1 MASDFGKTSLP
12 GDVINNVLSFC
23 ARQNVSEETFFI
35 AAWSYTI
42 AVYNASSLATTSVI
56 RGGKKNEVAIEFDSR
71 MTILETCSALHY
83 TKICSGTDSEHSP
96 RSSTPGAELHDD
108 PTTILFAQ
116 NGTFDLGSDIGE
128 QGILPN
134 IVIDGQYRIDLHC
147 IPHSVSA
154 LSAHAFLE
162 TFTTIIGQFATLP
175 HDRLLGEVNVLG
187 PLNRERLQSWSP
199 RYIPAVERCVHDYVD
214 EHASDTPWKEAVV
227 ATEGPNFT
235 YSQLSRLSSR
245 LAKNLINNG
254 ITKGDIV
261 PILFEKSSFA
271 VLAIVAILKAG
282 GAYVGFS
289 AETPINFL
297 RECSSIANAP
307 LIITSNHHEDL
318 VRKVSSRAL
327 VLDQAFV
334 EGLENSADEE
344 GFSSPARPSDLAYLV
359 FTSGSTGTPK
369 AVMTE
374 HRAYVTDAL
383 AQQKAALLTPSS
395 RVLHFASYN
404 FDATNFD
411 VLTTLIA
418 GGTICVPAEFDR
430 INRLAG
436 AINDLGANFLGVTAT
451 LAQILDPEDVPGL
464 KTVILCG
471 EANSPEIVDKW
482 TRSGADVIN
491 GYGPSEASCA
501 FSYNIY
507 TRQSPRA
514 NNIGRALEGACW
526 GWVVNPEN
534 HNQLLPIGAKG
545 ELLIQGPTLSRGY
558 LNEPEKTAKVFIE
571 SPEWLPGKVAIGMQR
586 IYKTGDLV
594 RQLPDQSFEVYG
606 RIDTQV
612 KLNGQRIELGEIE
625 HKVSLLLGGEFTV
638 AVEAVHLTR
647 GEEPASK
654 VLIAFYATNVGG
666 NGKDAAPLDIV
677 NDSKSELIDVQ
688 SIKKKLANGLKAIA
702 IPQAFIPL
710 LRMPVTSQGKLD
722 RQRLQKIGSQL
733 DKLRLAA
740 FSGVTVSVKDEPAM
754 NEFEAIVCELF
765 ARSLNLSKGEIG
777 RQSDFFS
784 MGGDSLKAIK
794 LVSLAR
800 KLGFSLSVPDI
811 LQKSRLF
818 QLAEFLRKS
827 AQTNESRS
835 SYQPFINIANHITL
849 DEIQES
855 ARNASASHEIEDMVQ
870 ATDLQA
876 SCVAFSTFS
885 EERRG
890 INWLI
895 CDFDEPH
902 DETAVHRMCQTLTE
916 RHSTL
921 RTFFVPHK
929 RALYQAVS
937 KCFRPPTRTHL
948 NLDSIEYAT
957 NALIETDFKD
967 RHVDMTCPQTAF
979 ELLSSHDATKIQRLL
994 IRISA
999 AQYDGHSVS
1008 ILSREI
1014 RDLLNGCQLP
1024 ELKGSYQAYLHY
1036 ARTNELDEGIEYWTS
1051 LLHGAKMTQL
1061 VNQKGSTHDVPSGL
1075 NFVDGVLV
1083 SMIDSQLLESC
1094 CTGDRS
1100 SNTFGGNTK
1109 GAIVKTAW
1117 ALTLS
1122 ELTGKDDVVFGST
1135 GWGRNHSVEF
1145 AEDVMGSCTSHIP
1158 TRLRITTSATGNS
1171 PRVTYGDLV
1180 EQLQTQ
1186 HIASMRYEN
1195 IGANTIVEKCT
1206 AWKRWTRFSSLL
1218 VFQGLDIGTPQ
1229 NCSEDGGVAP
1239 TMRFTEIMDPG
1250 DRADV
1255 IVHVEP
1261 FGDQTRVMM
1270 AFAKARL
1277 PEDIAGV
1284 MMPTFKRYL
1293 KLITQFP
1300 DQPVPLGE
1308 GDLFPL
1314 LPVVCESATITRIKD
1329 VLVNSRAENTVKQ
1342 VWMKVLDVNDG
1353 EFGMLR
1359 EGSRS
1364 FLEIWGNSVSAAAL
1378 AYEYRSRG
1386 FTVSTE
1392 DMLRHQMAFEQMQM
1406 ISMMIDGKQQ

>member
-1 MASDFGKTSLP
+1 MCSDT
-12 GDVINNVLSFC
+12 
-23 ARQNVSEETFFI
+23 
-35 AAWSYTI
+35 Y
-42 AVYNASSLATTSVI
+42 
-56 RGGKKNEVAIEFDSR
+56 
-71 MTILETCSALHY
+71 
-83 TKICSGTDSEHSP
+83 SEHSP
-96 RSSTPGAELHDD
+96 HSSTRGGELHDD
-108 PTTILFAQ
+108 PSTILFAQ
-116 NGTFDLGSDIGE
+116 NGTFDLDSDIGE
-128 QGILPN
+128 QAILPN

-147 IPHSVSA
+147 LPHSVSA
-154 LSAHAFLE
+154 LSSQAFLE
-162 TFTTIIGQFATLP
+162 TFTTITGQFATLP
-175 HDRLLGEVNVLG
+175 HDRLLGEVKVLG
-187 PLNRERLQSWSP
+187 PLNRERLESWSP
-199 RYIPAVERCVHDYVD
+199 RDIPAVERCVHDYVD
-214 EHASDTPWKEAVV
+214 EHASNTPWTEAVV

-235 YSQLSRLSSR
+235 YSQLSTLSSR
-245 LAKNLINNG
+245 LAKYLINSG
-254 ITKGDIV
+254 INKGDII

-318 VRKVSSRAL
+318 VRKISSRAL

-334 EGLENSADEE
+334 EGLESSADAK
-344 GFSSPARPSDLAYLV
+344 GFSSPACPSDLAYLV

-383 AQQKAALLTPSS
+383 AQQKAALLTPVS

-411 VLTTLIA
+411 VLSTLIA
-418 GGTICVPAEFDR
+418 GGTICVPTEFDR

-436 AINDLGANFLGVTAT
+436 AISDLGANFLGVTAT
-451 LAQILDPEDVPGL
+451 LAQIVDPEDVPGL

-471 EANSPEIVDKW
+471 EANSPEIVEKW

-491 GYGPSEASCA
+491 GYGPSEASCV

-514 NNIGRALEGACW
+514 NNIGRALDGACW

-571 SPEWLPGKVAIGMQR
+571 SPEWLPGKVAISMQR
-586 IYKTGDLV
+586 LYKTGDLV
-594 RQLPDQSFEVYG
+594 RQLPDQSFEVFG

-612 KLNGQRIELGEIE
+612 KLNGQRIELGDIE
-625 HKVSLLLGGEFTV
+625 HKV
-638 AVEAVHLTR
+638 R
-647 GEEPASK
+647 EEPASK

-666 NGKDAAPLDIV
+666 NGKNATPLDIV
-677 NDSKSELIDVQ
+677 NFNGSELIDVQ
-688 SIKKKLANGLKAIA
+688 SIKKKLANDLKAIA

-710 LRMPVTSQGKLD
+710 LWMPVTSQGKLD
-722 RQRLQKIGSQL
+722 RKRPQKLGSQL
-733 DKLRLAA
+733 NKLRLAA
-740 FSGVTVSVKDEPAM
+740 FSEVTVLVEDEPAM

-765 ARSLNLSKGEIG
+765 ARSLSLSKGEIG
-777 RQSDFFS
+777 RQSDFFFI
-784 MGGDSLKAIK
+784 GGDSLKVIK

-811 LQKSRLF
+811 LQNPRLF
-818 QLAEFLRKS
+818 QLAEFLCKS
-827 AQTNESRS
+827 AETNESMS
-835 SYQPFINIANHITL
+835 SYQPFSNIANQITL
-849 DEIQES
+849 GEFQES
-855 ARNASASHEIEDMVQ
+855 ARKASASHEIEDMVQ

-895 CDFDEPH
+895 CDFDEPR
-902 DETAVHRMCQTLTE
+902 DETAVHRMCETLTE

-929 RALYQAVS
+929 RTLYQAVS

-948 NLDSIEYAT
+948 NLDSIENAT
-957 NALIETDFKD
+957 NTLIEADFRD
-967 RHVDMTCPQTAF
+967 RLVNMTCPQTAF

-1008 ILSREI
+1008 ILSREM
-1014 RDLLNGCQLP
+1014 RSLLNGCQLP
-1024 ELKGSYQAYLHY
+1024 ELKGRYQAYLHY
-1036 ARTNELDEGIEYWTS
+1036 ARTNELDEGIEYWRS
-1051 LLHGAKMTQL
+1051 LLHGAEMTQL
-1061 VNQKGSTHDVPSGL
+1061 VNQKGSSHDVPSGL

-1083 SMIDSQLLESC
+1083 SMIDSHLLESC
-1094 CTGDRS
+1094 CIAERS
-1100 SNTFGGNTK
+1100 SKTLGGSTK

-1117 ALTLS
+1117 ALTLA

-1270 AFAKARL
+1270 AFAKACL
-1277 PEDIAGV
+1277 PEDVAGV
-1284 MMPTFKRYL
+1284 MMSTFKQYL

-1300 DQPVPLGE
+1300 DQPVPLE
-1308 GDLFPL
+1308 KGDLSPL
-1314 LPVVCESATITRIKD
+1314 LPVVCESATIRRTLD
-1329 VLVNSRAENTVKQ
+1329 VVINSRAEDTVKE
-1342 VWMKVLDVNDG
+1342 VWMKVLDVDDG
-1353 EFGMLR
+1353 EFGMMR

-1364 FLEIWGNSVSAAAL
+1364 FLEVWGNSVSAAAL
-1378 AYEYRSRG
+1378 AHDYRSRG
-1386 FTVSTE
+1386 FAVSTE
-1392 DMLRHQMAFEQMQM
+1392 DMLRYQMAFEQMQM

>member
-1 MASDFGKTSLP
+1 MASDFAKTSLP
-12 GDVINNVLSFC
+12 GDVVNDVLGFC
-23 ARQNVSEETFFI
+23 VRQNVSEETFLI

-42 AVYNASSLATTSVI
+42 AIYNAASLVTTNVI
-56 RGGKKNEVAIEFDSR
+56 RDGKKNKIVIEFSSG
-71 MTILETCSALHY
+71 MTILEACSALHY
-83 TKICSGTDSEHSP
+83 TKIWSGTDSEHSP
-96 RSSTPGAELHDD
+96 RSSTPGGELHDD

-116 NGTFDLGSDIGE
+116 NGTFDLDSDTGE
-128 QGILPN
+128 QGTLPN
-134 IVIDGQYRIDLHC
+134 IVIDGQYRIALHY

-162 TFTTIIGQFATLP
+162 TFTTIIKQFATLP
-175 HDRLLGEVNVLG
+175 VDTLLSEVNVLG
-187 PLNRERLQSWSP
+187 PLNRETLESWSP
-199 RYIPAVERCVHDYVD
+199 SCISAVERCVHDYVD
-214 EHASDTPWKEAVV
+214 EHASNTPWKEAVV
-227 ATEGPNFT
+227 ATEGPDFT
-235 YSQLSRLSSR
+235 YFQLSTISGR
-245 LAKNLINNG
+245 LARYLINNG
-254 ITKGDIV
+254 IKKGDIV
-261 PILFEKSSFA
+261 PILFDKSSFA

-297 RECSSIANAP
+297 RECSSIANSP
-307 LIITSNHHEDL
+307 LIITSNHHEEL

-334 EGLENSADEE
+334 EGLENSTDDE

-411 VLTTLIA
+411 VLSTLIA
-418 GGTICVPAEFDR
+418 GGTICVPTEFDR

-436 AINDLGANFLGVTAT
+436 AINVLSANFLGVTAT

-471 EANSPEIVDKW
+471 EANSPEIVEKW

-514 NNIGRALEGACW
+514 NNIGRALDGACW

-534 HNQLLPIGAKG
+534 HSQLLPIGAKG

-571 SPEWLPGKVAIGMQR
+571 SPEWLPGKVVISMQR
-586 IYKTGDLV
+586 LYKTGDLV
-594 RQLPDQSFEVYG
+594 RQLPDQSFEVFG

-625 HKVSLLLGGEFTV
+625 HKVSLLLGGDCTI
-638 AVEAVHLTR
+638 AVEAVHLTS
-647 GEEPASK
+647 GEETASK

-666 NGKDAAPLDIV
+666 NGKDAAPLDII
-677 NDSKSELIDVQ
+677 NDSESELIDVQ
-688 SIKKKLANGLKAIA
+688 SIKKKLANDLKAIA

-710 LRMPVTSQGKLD
+710 LKMPVTSQGKLD
-722 RQRLQKIGSQL
+722 RKRLQKIGSQL

-740 FSGVTVSVKDEPAM
+740 FSGVAVSVEDEPAM
-754 NEFEAIVCELF
+754 NEFEAIVCEL
-765 ARSLNLSKGEIG
+765 
-777 RQSDFFS
+777 
-784 MGGDSLKAIK
+784 
-794 LVSLAR
+794 
-800 KLGFSLSVPDI
+800 
-811 LQKSRLF
+811 
-818 QLAEFLRKS
+818 
-827 AQTNESRS
+827 
-835 SYQPFINIANHITL
+835 
-849 DEIQES
+849 
-855 ARNASASHEIEDMVQ
+855 IE
-870 ATDLQA
+870 
-876 SCVAFSTFS
+876 
-885 EERRG
+885 
-890 INWLI
+890 
-895 CDFDEPH
+895 H
-902 DETAVHRMCQTLTE
+902 
-916 RHSTL
+916 
-921 RTFFVPHK
+921 
-929 RALYQAVS
+929 
-937 KCFRPPTRTHL
+937 
-948 NLDSIEYAT
+948 AT
-957 NALIETDFKD
+957 NTLIEADFRD
-967 RHVDMTCPQTAF
+967 RHVEMTCPQTAF
-979 ELLSSHDATKIQRLL
+979 ELLSSHNATKIQRLL

-1008 ILSREI
+1008 ILSREM
-1014 RDLLNGCQLP
+1014 RSLLNGRQLT

-1036 ARTNELDEGIEYWTS
+1036 ARTNELDEGIAYWRS
-1051 LLHGAKMTQL
+1051 LLNGSEMTQL
-1061 VNQKGSTHDVPSGL
+1061 IYQKGCNHDVPSGL

-1083 SMIDSQLLESC
+1083 SMIDSRLLESC
-1094 CTGDRS
+1094 YIGDS

-1145 AEDVMGSCTSHIP
+1145 TEDVMGSCTSHIP
-1158 TRLRITTSATGNS
+1158 TRLRITTSVTINI
-1171 PRVTYGDLV
+1171 PRITYGDLV

-1239 TMRFTEIMDPG
+1239 TIRFTEIMDPG

-1270 AFAKARL
+1270 AFAKACM
-1277 PEDIAGV
+1277 PEDVAAV
-1284 MMPTFKRYL
+1284 MMSTFKRYL

-1300 DQPVPLGE
+1300 DQPVPLDK
-1308 GDLFPL
+1308 GDLSPL
-1314 LPVVCESATITRIKD
+1314 LPIIRESAAIRRTLD
-1329 VLVNSRAENTVKQ
+1329 VVINSRAEDTVKE
-1342 VWMKVLDVNDG
+1342 VWMKVLDVDDG
-1353 EFGMLR
+1353 EFGMMR

-1378 AYEYRSRG
+1378 AHEYRSRG
-1386 FTVSTE
+1386 FAVSTE

-1406 ISMMIDGKQQ
+1406 ISMMIEGKQ

>member
-1 MASDFGKTSLP
+1 M
-12 GDVINNVLSFC
+12 N
-23 ARQNVSEETFFI
+23 
-35 AAWSYTI
+35 
-42 AVYNASSLATTSVI
+42 
-56 RGGKKNEVAIEFDSR
+56 
-71 MTILETCSALHY
+71 
-83 TKICSGTDSEHSP
+83 SG
-96 RSSTPGAELHDD
+96 
-108 PTTILFAQ
+108 I
-116 NGTFDLGSDIGE
+116 
-128 QGILPN
+128 
-134 IVIDGQYRIDLHC
+134 
-147 IPHSVSA
+147 
-154 LSAHAFLE
+154 
-162 TFTTIIGQFATLP
+162 
-175 HDRLLGEVNVLG
+175 
-187 PLNRERLQSWSP
+187 
-199 RYIPAVERCVHDYVD
+199 
-214 EHASDTPWKEAVV
+214 K
-227 ATEGPNFT
+227 
-235 YSQLSRLSSR
+235 
-245 LAKNLINNG
+245 
-254 ITKGDIV
+254 KGDII

-271 VLAIVAILKAG
+271 VLAIIAILKAG

-297 RECSSIANAP
+297 RECSSIADAQ
-307 LIITSNHHEDL
+307 LIITSNHHENL
-318 VRKVSSRAL
+318 VLEVSSRAL
-327 VLDQAFV
+327 VLDQPFV
-334 EGLENSADEE
+334 EGLVNSTDDE

-383 AQQKAALLTPSS
+383 AQQKAALLTSSS

-411 VLTTLIA
+411 VLSTLIA
-418 GGTICVPAEFDR
+418 GGTICVPTEFDR

-451 LAQILDPEDVPGL
+451 LAQILDPKDVPGL

-471 EANSPEIVDKW
+471 EANSPEIVEKW

-514 NNIGRALEGACW
+514 NNIGRALDGACW

-571 SPEWLPGKVAIGMQR
+571 SPEWLTGKVAISMQR
-586 IYKTGDLV
+586 LYKTGDLV
-594 RQLPDQSFEVYG
+594 RQLPDQSFEVFG

-625 HKVSLLLGGEFTV
+625 HKVSRLLGGEFTV

-654 VLIAFYATNVGG
+654 VLIAFYATNVGD

-677 NDSKSELIDVQ
+677 NDSESELIDVQ
-688 SIKKKLANGLKAIA
+688 SIKKKLANDLKAIA

-710 LRMPVTSQGKLD
+710 LSVPVTSQGKLD
-722 RQRLQKIGSQL
+722 RKRLQKIGTQL

-740 FSGVTVSVKDEPAM
+740 FSGVTVSVKDEAAM

-765 ARSLNLSKGEIG
+765 ARSLSLSKGEIG
-777 RQSDFFS
+777 RQSDFFF

-811 LQKSRLF
+811 LQNPRLF
-818 QLAEFLRKS
+818 QLAEFLCKS
-827 AQTNESRS
+827 AETNESMS
-835 SYQPFINIANHITL
+835 SYQPFSNIANQITL
-849 DEIQES
+849 GEIQES
-855 ARNASASHEIEDMVQ
+855 ARKASASHEIEDMVQ

-895 CDFDEPH
+895 CDFDEPR
-902 DETAVHRMCQTLTE
+902 DETAVH
-916 RHSTL
+916 
-921 RTFFVPHK
+921 P
-929 RALYQAVS
+929 
-937 KCFRPPTRTHL
+937 
-948 NLDSIEYAT
+948 
-957 NALIETDFKD
+957 
-967 RHVDMTCPQTAF
+967 F

-1008 ILSREI
+1008 ILSREM
-1014 RDLLNGCQLP
+1014 RSLFNGCQLP
-1024 ELKGSYQAYLHY
+1024 ELKGSYQSYLHY
-1036 ARTNELDEGIEYWTS
+1036 AQTNELDEGIEYWRS
-1051 LLHGAKMTQL
+1051 LLHGAEMTQL
-1061 VNQKGSTHDVPSGL
+1061 VNQKGSSHGVPSGL

-1094 CTGDRS
+1094 RIGDTS

-1158 TRLRITTSATGNS
+1158 TRLRITTSATGNN

-1180 EQLQTQ
+1180 EQIQTQ

-1229 NCSEDGGVAP
+1229 NCGEDGGVAP
-1239 TMRFTEIMDPG
+1239 TMRFIEIMDPG

-1284 MMPTFKRYL
+1284 MMSTFKGYL

-1300 DQPVPLGE
+1300 DQPVPLDK
-1308 GDLFPL
+1308 GDLSPL
-1314 LPVVCESATITRIKD
+1314 LPTICASAAIRRTLDVVI
-1329 VLVNSRAENTVKQ
+1329 NSRAKDTVKEI
-1342 VWMKVLDVNDG
+1342 WMKVLDVDDG
-1353 EFGMLR
+1353 EFGMMR

-1378 AYEYRSRG
+1378 AHEYRSRG
-1386 FTVSTE
+1386 FAVSTE

-1406 ISMMIDGKQQ
+1406 ISMMIDVKQQ

>member
-1 MASDFGKTSLP
+1 MASDFAKTSLP
-12 GDVINNVLSFC
+12 GGVVNDVLGFC

-42 AVYNASSLATTSVI
+42 AIYNAASLVTTSVI
-56 RGGKKNEVAIEFDSR
+56 RDGKKNKVTIEFDSR
-71 MTILETCSALHY
+71 MTILEACSALHY
-83 TKICSGTDSEHSP
+83 TKICSGTDSEPST
-96 RSSTPGAELHDD
+96 RSSTPGGELHDD

-116 NGTFDLGSDIGE
+116 NGTLDLDSDIGK

-134 IVIDGQYRIDLHC
+134 IVIDVQYRIALHYF
-147 IPHSVSA
+147 PHSVSA

-162 TFTTIIGQFATLP
+162 TFTTIIRQFATLP
-175 HDRLLGEVNVLG
+175 HDTLLSEVNVLG
-187 PLNRERLQSWSP
+187 PLNRETLESWSP
-199 RYIPAVERCVHDYVD
+199 SCVSAVESCVHDYVD
-214 EHASDTPWKEAVV
+214 EHASNTPWKEAVI
-227 ATEGPNFT
+227 ATEGPSFT
-235 YSQLSRLSSR
+235 YSQLSTLSNR
-245 LAKNLINNG
+245 LAKYLINNG
-254 ITKGDIV
+254 INKEDIV

-307 LIITSNHHEDL
+307 LIITSNQHEDL
-318 VRKVSSRAL
+318 ARKVNSRAL

-334 EGLENSADEE
+334 DGLESSTDDE

-418 GGTICVPAEFDR
+418 GGTICVPTEFDR

-451 LAQILDPEDVPGL
+451 LAQVLDPEDVSGL

-471 EANSPEIVDKW
+471 EANSPEIVEKW

-514 NNIGRALEGACW
+514 NNIGRC
-526 GWVVNPEN
+526 
-534 HNQLLPIGAKG
+534 
-545 ELLIQGPTLSRGY
+545 
-558 LNEPEKTAKVFIE
+558 
-571 SPEWLPGKVAIGMQR
+571 
-586 IYKTGDLV
+586 
-594 RQLPDQSFEVYG
+594 
-606 RIDTQV
+606 
-612 KLNGQRIELGEIE
+612 
-625 HKVSLLLGGEFTV
+625 
-638 AVEAVHLTR
+638 
-647 GEEPASK
+647 
-654 VLIAFYATNVGG
+654 

-677 NDSKSELIDVQ
+677 NDIKSELIDVQ
-688 SIKKKLANGLKAIA
+688 SIKKKLANDLKAIA

-722 RQRLQKIGSQL
+722 RKRLKKIGSQL

-784 MGGDSLKAIK
+784 IGGDSLKAIK

-811 LQKSRLF
+811 LQNPRLF
-818 QLAEFLRKS
+818 QLAEFLCKS
-827 AQTNESRS
+827 AETNDSMS
-835 SYQPFINIANHITL
+835 SYQPFSNIANQITL
-849 DEIQES
+849 GEIQES
-855 ARNASASHEIEDMVQ
+855 ARKASASHEIEDMVQ

-895 CDFDEPH
+895 CDFDEPR
-902 DETAVHRMCQTLTE
+902 DETAVH
-916 RHSTL
+916 
-921 RTFFVPHK
+921 P
-929 RALYQAVS
+929 
-937 KCFRPPTRTHL
+937 
-948 NLDSIEYAT
+948 
-957 NALIETDFKD
+957 
-967 RHVDMTCPQTAF
+967 F

-1008 ILSREI
+1008 ILSREM
-1014 RDLLNGCQLP
+1014 RSLLNGCQLP
-1024 ELKGSYQAYLHY
+1024 ELKGSYQSYLHY
-1036 ARTNELDEGIEYWTS
+1036 ARTNELDEGIEYWRS
-1051 LLHGAKMTQL
+1051 LLHGAEMTQL
-1061 VNQKGSTHDVPSGL
+1061 VNQKGSSHGVPSGL

-1094 CTGDRS
+1094 RIGDTS

-1158 TRLRITTSATGNS
+1158 TRLRITTSATGNN
-1171 PRVTYGDLV
+1171 PRAIYGDLV
-1180 EQLQTQ
+1180 EQIQTQ

-1206 AWKRWTRFSSLL
+1206 AWERWTRFSSLL

-1284 MMPTFKRYL
+1284 MMSTFKGYL

-1300 DQPVPLGE
+1300 DQPVPLDKR
-1308 GDLFPL
+1308 DLSPL
-1314 LPVVCESATITRIKD
+1314 LPTICASAAIRRTPDVVI
-1329 VLVNSRAENTVKQ
+1329 NSRAKDTVKEI
-1342 VWMKVLDVNDG
+1342 WMKVLDVDDG
-1353 EFGMLR
+1353 EFGMMR

-1378 AYEYRSRG
+1378 AHEYRSRG
-1386 FTVSTE
+1386 FAVSTE

>member
-1 MASDFGKTSLP
+1 M
-12 GDVINNVLSFC
+12 
-23 ARQNVSEETFFI
+23 
-35 AAWSYTI
+35 
-42 AVYNASSLATTSVI
+42 
-56 RGGKKNEVAIEFDSR
+56 
-71 MTILETCSALHY
+71 
-83 TKICSGTDSEHSP
+83 TDSYS
-96 RSSTPGAELHDD
+96 RS
-108 PTTILFAQ
+108 
-116 NGTFDLGSDIGE
+116 LG
-128 QGILPN
+128 L
-134 IVIDGQYRIDLHC
+134 
-147 IPHSVSA
+147 PHSVSA
-154 LSAHAFLE
+154 LSSQAFLE
-162 TFTTIIGQFATLP
+162 TFTTITGQFATLP
-175 HDRLLGEVNVLG
+175 HDRLLGEVKVLG
-187 PLNRERLQSWSP
+187 PLNRERLESWSP
-199 RYIPAVERCVHDYVD
+199 RDIPAVERCVHDYVD
-214 EHASDTPWKEAVV
+214 EHASNTPWTEAVV

-235 YSQLSRLSSR
+235 YSQLSTLSSG
-245 LAKNLINNG
+245 LAKYLIN
-254 ITKGDIV
+254 
-261 PILFEKSSFA
+261 S
-271 VLAIVAILKAG
+271 G

-318 VRKVSSRAL
+318 VRKISSRAL

-334 EGLENSADEE
+334 EGLGSSADAK
-344 GFSSPARPSDLAYLV
+344 GFSSPACPSDLAYLV

-383 AQQKAALLTPSS
+383 AQQKAALLTPVS

-411 VLTTLIA
+411 VLSTLIA
-418 GGTICVPAEFDR
+418 GGTICVPTEFDR

-436 AINDLGANFLGVTAT
+436 AISDLGANFLGVTAT
-451 LAQILDPEDVPGL
+451 LAQIVDPEDVPGL

-471 EANSPEIVDKW
+471 EANSPEIVEKW

-514 NNIGRALEGACW
+514 NNIGRALDGACW

-571 SPEWLPGKVAIGMQR
+571 RPEWLPGKVAISMQR
-586 IYKTGDLV
+586 LYKTGDLV
-594 RQLPDQSFEVYG
+594 RQLPDQSFEVFG

-612 KLNGQRIELGEIE
+612 KLNGQRIELGDIE
-625 HKVSLLLGGEFTV
+625 HKV
-638 AVEAVHLTR
+638 
-647 GEEPASK
+647 
-654 VLIAFYATNVGG
+654 
-666 NGKDAAPLDIV
+666 
-677 NDSKSELIDVQ
+677 
-688 SIKKKLANGLKAIA
+688 SIKKKLANDLKAIA

-710 LRMPVTSQGKLD
+710 LWMPVTSQGKLD
-722 RQRLQKIGSQL
+722 RKRLQKLGSQL
-733 DKLRLAA
+733 NKLRLAA
-740 FSGVTVSVKDEPAM
+740 FSEVTVLVEDEPAM

-765 ARSLNLSKGEIG
+765 ARSLSLSKGEIG
-777 RQSDFFS
+777 RQSDFFFI
-784 MGGDSLKAIK
+784 GGDSLKAIK

-800 KLGFSLSVPDI
+800 NLGFSLSVPDI
-811 LQKSRLF
+811 LQNPRLF
-818 QLAEFLRKS
+818 QLAEFLCKS
-827 AQTNESRS
+827 AETNESMS
-835 SYQPFINIANHITL
+835 SYQPFSNIANQITL
-849 DEIQES
+849 
-855 ARNASASHEIEDMVQ
+855 DMVQ

-895 CDFDEPH
+895 CDFDEPR
-902 DETAVHRMCQTLTE
+902 DETAVHRMCETLTE

-948 NLDSIEYAT
+948 NLDSIENAT
-957 NALIETDFKD
+957 NTLIEADFRD
-967 RHVDMTCPQTAF
+967 RLVNMTCPQTAF

-1008 ILSREI
+1008 ILSREM
-1014 RDLLNGCQLP
+1014 RSLLNGCQLP
-1024 ELKGSYQAYLHY
+1024 ELKGRYQAYLHY
-1036 ARTNELDEGIEYWTS
+1036 ARTNELDEGIEYWRS
-1051 LLHGAKMTQL
+1051 LLHGAEMTQL
-1061 VNQKGSTHDVPSGL
+1061 VNQKGSSHDVPSGL

-1083 SMIDSQLLESC
+1083 SMIDSHLLKSC
-1094 CTGDRS
+1094 CIAERS
-1100 SNTFGGNTK
+1100 SKTLGGSTK

-1117 ALTLS
+1117 ALTLA

-1270 AFAKARL
+1270 AFAKACL
-1277 PEDIAGV
+1277 PEDVVGV
-1284 MMPTFKRYL
+1284 MMSTFKQYL

-1300 DQPVPLGE
+1300 DQPVPLE
-1308 GDLFPL
+1308 KGDLSPL
-1314 LPVVCESATITRIKD
+1314 LPVVCESATIRG
-1329 VLVNSRAENTVKQ
+1329 
-1342 VWMKVLDVNDG
+1342 LD
-1353 EFGMLR
+1353 
-1359 EGSRS
+1359 EGS
-1364 FLEIWGNSVSAAAL
+1364 
-1378 AYEYRSRG
+1378 
-1386 FTVSTE
+1386 
-1392 DMLRHQMAFEQMQM
+1392 
-1406 ISMMIDGKQQ
+1406 

>member
-1 MASDFGKTSLP
+1 MASDFAKTSLP
-12 GDVINNVLSFC
+12 GDVVNDVLNLC

-35 AAWSYTI
+35 TAWSYTI
-42 AVYNASSLATTSVI
+42 AIYNAASLVTTNVI
-56 RGGKKNEVAIEFDSR
+56 IDGKQNKFVTDFGSG
-71 MTILETCSALHY
+71 MTILEACSALHC
-83 TKICSGTDSEHSP
+83 TKICSDTDSEHSP
-96 RSSTPGAELHDD
+96 HSSTRGGELHDD
-108 PTTILFAQ
+108 PSTILFAQ
-116 NGTFDLGSDIGE
+116 NGTFDLDSEIGK
-128 QGILPN
+128 QGVLPS
-134 IVIDGQYRIDLHC
+134 IVIDVQHRIALHY
-147 IPHSVSA
+147 IPHFVSA
-154 LSAHAFLE
+154 LSADAFLE

-175 HDRLLGEVNVLG
+175 HDKLLGEVNVLG
-187 PLNRERLQSWSP
+187 PLNRERLESWSP
-199 RYIPAVERCVHDYVD
+199 CYIPAVERCVHDYVD
-214 EHASDTPWKEAVV
+214 EHASNTPWKEAVV
-227 ATEGPNFT
+227 ASEGPIFT
-235 YSQLSRLSSR
+235 YSQLSTLSSR
-245 LAKNLINNG
+245 LARYLINNG
-254 ITKGDIV
+254 INKGDII

-327 VLDQAFV
+327 VLGQAFV
-334 EGLENSADEE
+334 EGLENSTDDER
-344 GFSSPARPSDLAYLV
+344 FSSPARPSDLAYLV

-383 AQQKAALLTPSS
+383 AQQKAALLNPSS

-418 GGTICVPAEFDR
+418 GGTICVPTEFDR

-436 AINDLGANFLGVTAT
+436 AINYLGANFLGVTAT
-451 LAQILDPEDVPGL
+451 LAHILDPEDVPGL

-471 EANSPEIVDKW
+471 EANSPETVEKW

-514 NNIGRALEGACW
+514 NNIGRALDGACW

-558 LNEPEKTAKVFIE
+558 LNEPEKTAKKFIE
-571 SPEWLPGKVAIGMQR
+571 SPEWLPGKVTISMQR
-586 IYKTGDLV
+586 LYKTGDLV
-594 RQLPDQSFEVYG
+594 RQLPDQSFEVFG

-625 HKVSLLLGGEFTV
+625 HKVSLLLGGDCTV
-638 AVEAVHLTR
+638 AVEAVHLTG
-647 GEEPASK
+647 GEETASK
-654 VLIAFYATNVGG
+654 VLIAFYAMNVGG
-666 NGKDAAPLDIV
+666 NGKDATPLDIV
-677 NDSKSELIDVQ
+677 NDSESELIDVQ
-688 SIKKKLANGLKAIA
+688 SIKKKLANDLKAIA

-710 LRMPVTSQGKLD
+710 LKMPVTSQGKLD
-722 RQRLQKIGSQL
+722 RKCLQKIGSQL
-733 DKLRLAA
+733 DKPRLAA
-740 FSGVTVSVKDEPAM
+740 FSGVTFRVEDEPPM
-754 NEFEAIVCELF
+754 DDFETILCELF
-765 ARSLNLSKGEIG
+765 AQSLGLSKHEIC
-777 RQSDFFS
+777 RQSDFSS

-811 LQKSRLF
+811 LQTPRLF
-818 QLAEFLRKS
+818 QLADFLRRS
-827 AQTNESRS
+827 TQNHESRC
-835 SYQPFINIANHITL
+835 SYQPFSNIASRTTL
-849 DEIQES
+849 DEIQKI
-855 ARNASASHEIEDMVQ
+855 AMNASVSPEIEDIVQ

-902 DETAVHRMCQTLTE
+902 NEIASD
-916 RHSTL
+916 STL
-921 RTFFVPHK
+921 RTFFVPH
-929 RALYQAVS
+929 RRTLYQAVS
-937 KCFRPPTRTHL
+937 KSFRPPTRAHL
-948 NLDSIEYAT
+948 NLDNIEHAT
-957 NALIETDFKD
+957 NTLIENDFKD
-967 RHVDMTCPQTAF
+967 RQVEMTCPQTAF
-979 ELLSSHDATKIQRLL
+979 ELLSIHDSTKIQRLL

-1008 ILSREI
+1008 ILSREM
-1014 RDLLNGCQLP
+1014 RSLLNGCQLP

-1036 ARTNELDEGIEYWTS
+1036 ARTIELDEGIEYWRS
-1051 LLHGAKMTQL
+1051 LLHGAEMTQL
-1061 VNQKGSTHDVPSGL
+1061 VSHKGSSHDVPSGL
-1075 NFVDGVLV
+1075 NFVDGVLL
-1083 SMIDSQLLESC
+1083 SMIDSRLLESC
-1094 CTGDRS
+1094 CIGARS

-1117 ALTLS
+1117 ALTLA

-1229 NCSEDGGVAP
+1229 TCSEDGEVAS
-1239 TMRFTEIMDPG
+1239 TMRFIEIMDPG

-1270 AFAKARL
+1270 AFAKACL
-1277 PEDIAGV
+1277 PEDVAGV
-1284 MMPTFKRYL
+1284 MMSTFKQYL
-1293 KLITQFP
+1293 KLVTQFP
-1300 DQPVPLGE
+1300 DQPVPLDK
-1308 GDLFPL
+1308 GDLSPL
-1314 LPVVCESATITRIKD
+1314 LPIICESAAIRRTLD
-1329 VLVNSRAENTVKQ
+1329 VVISSWAEDAVKE
-1342 VWMKVLDVNDG
+1342 VWMKVLDVDDG
-1353 EFGMLR
+1353 EFGMMR

-1364 FLEIWGNSVSAAAL
+1364 FLEVWGNSVSAAAL
-1378 AYEYRSRG
+1378 AHEYRSRG
-1386 FTVSTE
+1386 FAVSTE

-1406 ISMMIDGKQQ
+1406 VSMMIDGK

>member
-1 MASDFGKTSLP
+1 MASDFAKTSLP
-12 GDVINNVLSFC
+12 GDVINDVLGFC

-42 AVYNASSLATTSVI
+42 AIYNAASLVTTSVI
-56 RGGKKNEVAIEFDSR
+56 RDGKKNKVVIEFGSG
-71 MTILETCSALHY
+71 MTILEACSALHC
-83 TKICSGTDSEHSP
+83 TKICSDTDSEHSP
-96 RSSTPGAELHDD
+96 HSSTRGGELHDD
-108 PTTILFAQ
+108 PSTILFAQ
-116 NGTFDLGSDIGE
+116 NGTFDLGSDIGG

-134 IVIDGQYRIDLHC
+134 IVIDGQFRIALYC
-147 IPHSVSA
+147 LPHSVIA
-154 LSAHAFLE
+154 LSSHAFLE
-162 TFTTIIGQFATLP
+162 TFTTIIAQFATLP
-175 HDRLLGEVNVLG
+175 HDTLLGEVNVLG
-187 PLNRERLQSWSP
+187 PLNRERLESWSP
-199 RYIPAVERCVHDYVD
+199 RDIPAVERCSHDYVD
-214 EHASDTPWKEAVV
+214 EHANNTPWKEAVV

-235 YSQLSRLSSR
+235 YSQLSTLSSR
-245 LAKNLINNG
+245 LAKHLMNNG
-254 ITKGDIV
+254 IKKGDII

-327 VLDQAFV
+327 VLDQPFV
-334 EGLENSADEE
+334 EGLENSTDDE

-383 AQQKAALLTPSS
+383 AQQKAALLKPSS

-411 VLTTLIA
+411 VLSTLIA
-418 GGTICVPAEFDR
+418 GGTICVPTEFDR

-436 AINDLGANFLGVTAT
+436 AINDLGGNFLGVTAT

-471 EANSPEIVDKW
+471 EANSPEIVEKW

-514 NNIGRALEGACW
+514 NNIGRALDGACW

-571 SPEWLPGKVAIGMQR
+571 SPEWLPGKVVISMQR
-586 IYKTGDLV
+586 LYKTGDLV
-594 RQLPDQSFEVYG
+594 RQLPDQSFEVFG

-625 HKVSLLLGGEFTV
+625 HKVSLLLGGDCTI
-638 AVEAVHLTR
+638 AVEAVHLTS
-647 GEEPASK
+647 GEETASK

-677 NDSKSELIDVQ
+677 NDSESELIDVQ
-688 SIKKKLANGLKAIA
+688 SIKKKLANDLKAIA

-710 LRMPVTSQGKLD
+710 LKMPVTSQGKLD
-722 RQRLQKIGSQL
+722 RKCLRKIGSQL
-733 DKLRLAA
+733 DKRRLAA
-740 FSGVTVSVKDEPAM
+740 FSGVTLRVEDEPLM
-754 NEFEAIVCELF
+754 DNFETILCELF
-765 ARSLNLSKGEIG
+765 AQSLSLSKREIC
-777 RQSDFFS
+777 RHSDFSS

-811 LQKSRLF
+811 LQTPRLF
-818 QLAEFLRKS
+818 QLAEFLRRS
-827 AQTNESRS
+827 TQNHESRC
-835 SYQPFINIANHITL
+835 SYQPFSNIASQTIL
-849 DEIQES
+849 DEIQEI
-855 ARNASASHEIEDMVQ
+855 AMNASIPHEIEDVVQ
-870 ATDLQA
+870 AADLQA
-876 SCVAFSTFS
+876 SCVAFSTYS
-885 EERRG
+885 EERRE

-902 DETAVHRMCQTLTE
+902 DEIAVHRMCETLTE

-921 RTFFVPHK
+921 RTFFVPHS

-948 NLDSIEYAT
+948 NLDNIEYAT
-957 NALIETDFKD
+957 NTLIENNFRD
-967 RHVDMTCPQTAF
+967 RRVQMTCPQTAF
-979 ELLSSHDATKIQRLL
+979 ELLSSHDSTKIQRLL

-1008 ILSREI
+1008 ILSREMRSI
-1014 RDLLNGCQLP
+1014 LNGCQLSEP
-1024 ELKGSYQAYLHY
+1024 KGSYQAYLHY
-1036 ARTNELDEGIEYWTS
+1036 ARTIELDEGIEYWRS
-1051 LLHGAKMTQL
+1051 LLHGAEMTRI
-1061 VNQKGSTHDVPSGL
+1061 VKHKGSSHDVPSGL

-1083 SMIDSQLLESC
+1083 SMIESRLLESC
-1094 CTGDRS
+1094 CVGDRS
-1100 SNTFGGNTK
+1100 SNTFGGSTK

-1117 ALTLS
+1117 ALTLA

-1135 GWGRNHSVEF
+1135 GWGRNHSVGF

-1239 TMRFTEIMDPG
+1239 TMRFTEIE
-1250 DRADV
+1250 R
-1255 IVHVEP
+1255 
-1261 FGDQTRVMM
+1261 T
-1270 AFAKARL
+1270 
-1277 PEDIAGV
+1277 
-1284 MMPTFKRYL
+1284 
-1293 KLITQFP
+1293 
-1300 DQPVPLGE
+1300 
-1308 GDLFPL
+1308 
-1314 LPVVCESATITRIKD
+1314 
-1329 VLVNSRAENTVKQ
+1329 
-1342 VWMKVLDVNDG
+1342 
-1353 EFGMLR
+1353 
-1359 EGSRS
+1359 
-1364 FLEIWGNSVSAAAL
+1364 
-1378 AYEYRSRG
+1378 
-1386 FTVSTE
+1386 
-1392 DMLRHQMAFEQMQM
+1392 
-1406 ISMMIDGKQQ
+1406 

>member
-1 MASDFGKTSLP
+1 MASDFVKTSLP
-12 GDVINNVLSFC
+12 DGVVNDVLSFC
-23 ARQNVSEETFFI
+23 ARHNLSQETFFI
-35 AAWSYTI
+35 TALSYTI
-42 AVYNASSLATTSVI
+42 AIYNAASLVTTSVI
-56 RGGKKNEVAIEFDSR
+56 RDGKKDKIVIEFNSG
-71 MTILETCSALHY
+71 MTILEACTALRY

-96 RSSTPGAELHDD
+96 HSSTPGGELHDD
-108 PTTILFAQ
+108 PTTVLFAQ
-116 NGTFDLGSDIGE
+116 NGTLDLDSDIGE
-128 QGILPN
+128 QGILPD

-147 IPHSVSA
+147 LPRSVSA
-154 LSAHAFLE
+154 LSTHAFLE

-187 PLNRERLQSWSP
+187 PLNHERLESWSP
-199 RYIPAVERCVHDYVD
+199 RYIPAVERCAHDYVD
-214 EHASDTPWKEAVV
+214 EHANNTPWKEAVV
-227 ATEGPNFT
+227 ATEGPTFT
-235 YSQLSRLSSR
+235 YSQLSTLSSR
-245 LAKNLINNG
+245 LAKHLMNSG
-254 ITKGDIV
+254 IKRGDIV

-297 RECSSIANAP
+297 RECSSITNAP
-307 LIITSNHHEDL
+307 LIITSNRHQDL
-318 VRKVSSRAL
+318 VLNVSSRAL

-334 EGLENSADEE
+334 EALENSADDE

-383 AQQKAALLTPSS
+383 AQQRAALLNPSS

-418 GGTICVPAEFDR
+418 GGTICVPTEFDR

-471 EANSPEIVDKW
+471 EANSPEIVEKW

-507 TRQSPRA
+507 TRQSARA
-514 NNIGRALEGACW
+514 NNIGRALDGACW

-571 SPEWLPGKVAIGMQR
+571 SPEWLPGNVAISMQR
-586 IYKTGDLV
+586 FYKTGDLV
-594 RQLPDQSFEVYG
+594 RQLPDQSFEVFG

-625 HKVSLLLGGEFTV
+625 YKVGGEET
-638 AVEAVHLTR
+638 
-647 GEEPASK
+647 ASK
-654 VLIAFYATNVGG
+654 VLIAFYAKDVGG
-666 NGKDAAPLDIV
+666 TQKDAAPLDIV
-677 NDSKSELIDVQ
+677 NDSESELIDVQ
-688 SIKKKLANGLKAIA
+688 SIKKKLANDLKAIA

-722 RQRLQKIGSQL
+722 RKRLQKIGSQL

-740 FSGVTVSVKDEPAM
+740 VSGVTVSVKDEPAM
-754 NEFEAIVCELF
+754 NEFEAIVCQLF

-800 KLGFSLSVPDI
+800 KLGFSVSVPDI
-811 LQKSRLF
+811 LQNPRLF
-818 QLAEFLRKS
+818 QLAEFLCKS
-827 AQTNESRS
+827 AETNESMS
-835 SYQPFINIANHITL
+835 SYQPFSNIANQITL
-849 DEIQES
+849 GEIQES
-855 ARNASASHEIEDMVQ
+855 ARKASASHEMEDMVQ

-895 CDFDEPH
+895 CDFDEPR
-902 DETAVHRMCQTLTE
+902 DETAVHRMCETLTE

-948 NLDSIEYAT
+948 KLDSIENAT
-957 NALIETDFKD
+957 NTLTEADFRD
-967 RHVDMTCPQTAF
+967 RLVNMTCPQTAF

-1008 ILSREI
+1008 ILSREM
-1014 RDLLNGCQLP
+1014 RSLLNGCQLP

-1051 LLHGAKMTQL
+1051 LLHGAEMTQL
-1061 VNQKGSTHDVPSGL
+1061 VTQKGSSHDVPSGL

-1094 CTGDRS
+1094 CIGDRS

-1109 GAIVKTAW
+1109 GAVVKTAW

-1122 ELTGKDDVVFGST
+1122 ELTGRDDVVFGST

-1171 PRVTYGDLV
+1171 PKITYGDLV

-1186 HIASMRYEN
+1186 HVASMRYEN

-1229 NCSEDGGVAP
+1229 NCNEDGGVAP

-1270 AFAKARL
+1270 AVAKACL
-1277 PEDIAGV
+1277 PEDVAGV
-1284 MMPTFKRYL
+1284 MMSTFKQYL

-1300 DQPVPLGE
+1300 DQPVPLDK
-1308 GDLFPL
+1308 GDWSPL
-1314 LPVVCESATITRIKD
+1314 LPIIRESATIRRTLGVVI
-1329 VLVNSRAENTVKQ
+1329 NSRAENTVKE
-1342 VWMKVLDVNDG
+1342 VWMKVLDVDDG
-1353 EFGMLR
+1353 EFGMMR

-1364 FLEIWGNSVSAAAL
+1364 FLETWGNSVSAAVL
-1378 AYEYRSRG
+1378 AHEFRSRG
-1386 FTVSTE
+1386 FAVSTE

>member
-1 MASDFGKTSLP
+1 MASDFAKTFLP
-12 GDVINNVLSFC
+12 GDVVNDVLGFC

-42 AVYNASSLATTSVI
+42 AVYNAASLVTTIVI
-56 RGGKKNEVAIEFDSR
+56 RDGKKNKVVIEFDSR
-71 MTILETCSALHY
+71 MTILEACSALHY
-83 TKICSGTDSEHSP
+83 TKICSGPDSEHSP
-96 RSSTPGAELHDD
+96 RSSTRGGELHDD
-108 PTTILFAQ
+108 PSTILFAQ
-116 NGTFDLGSDIGE
+116 NGTFDLDSDIGE

-134 IVIDGQYRIDLHC
+134 IVIDSQYRIALHC
-147 IPHSVSA
+147 LPHSVSA
-154 LSAHAFLE
+154 LSTHAFLE
-162 TFTTIIGQFATLP
+162 TFTTIIAQFATLP
-175 HDRLLGEVNVLG
+175 HDTLLGEVNVLG
-187 PLNRERLQSWSP
+187 LLNRERLESWSP
-199 RYIPAVERCVHDYVD
+199 RYISAVERCVHDYVD
-214 EHASDTPWKEAVV
+214 EHAGKTPWKEAVV

-235 YSQLSRLSSR
+235 YSQLSTFSEG
-245 LAKNLINNG
+245 LAKHLMNSG
-254 ITKGDIV
+254 IKKGDII

-307 LIITSNHHEDL
+307 LIITSNLHEDL
-318 VRKVSSRAL
+318 VRKVGSRAL
-327 VLDQAFV
+327 VLDQAFF
-334 EGLENSADEE
+334 EGLENSTDDE
-344 GFSSPARPSDLAYLV
+344 GFSPPARPSDLAYLV

-374 HRAYVTDAL
+374 HRAYVKDAL
-383 AQQKAALLTPSS
+383 AQQKAALLTSSS

-411 VLTTLIA
+411 VLSTLIA
-418 GGTICVPAEFDR
+418 GGTICVPTEFDR

-451 LAQILDPEDVPGL
+451 LAQILDPQDVPGL

-471 EANSPEIVDKW
+471 EANSPEIVEKW

-514 NNIGRALEGACW
+514 NNIGRALDGACW

-571 SPEWLPGKVAIGMQR
+571 SPEWLPGKVVISMQR
-586 IYKTGDLV
+586 LYKTGDLV
-594 RQLPDQSFEVYG
+594 RQLPDQSFEVFG

-625 HKVSLLLGGEFTV
+625 HKVSRLLGGEFTV

-677 NDSKSELIDVQ
+677 NDSESELIDVQ
-688 SIKKKLANGLKAIA
+688 SIKKKLANDLKAIA

-710 LRMPVTSQGKLD
+710 LNMPVTSQGKLD
-722 RQRLQKIGSQL
+722 RKRLQKIGSQL
-733 DKLRLAA
+733 HKLRLAA

-765 ARSLNLSKGEIG
+765 ARSLSLNNKEIG

-784 MGGDSLKAIK
+784 VGGDSLKAIK

-811 LQKSRLF
+811 LQNPRLF
-818 QLAEFLRKS
+818 QLAEFLCKS
-827 AQTNESRS
+827 AETNGSMS
-835 SYQPFINIANHITL
+835 SYQPFSNIANQITL
-849 DEIQES
+849 GEVQDS
-855 ARNASASHEIEDMVQ
+855 ARKASASHEIEDMVQ

-876 SCVAFSTFS
+876 SCVAFSTFVQ
-885 EERRG
+885 ERRG

-895 CDFDEPH
+895 CDFDEPR
-902 DETAVHRMCQTLTE
+902 DETAIH
-916 RHSTL
+916 
-921 RTFFVPHK
+921 P
-929 RALYQAVS
+929 
-937 KCFRPPTRTHL
+937 
-948 NLDSIEYAT
+948 
-957 NALIETDFKD
+957 
-967 RHVDMTCPQTAF
+967 F

-1008 ILSREI
+1008 ILSREM

-1036 ARTNELDEGIEYWTS
+1036 ARINELDEGIEYWRS
-1051 LLHGAKMTQL
+1051 LLHGAEMTQL
-1061 VNQKGSTHDVPSGL
+1061 VNQKGSSHDVPSGL

-1094 CTGDRS
+1094 CIGDKS

-1229 NCSEDGGVAP
+1229 NCSEEGGVAP

-1284 MMPTFKRYL
+1284 MMSTFKGYL

-1300 DQPVPLGE
+1300 DQPVPLDKR
-1308 GDLFPL
+1308 DLSPL
-1314 LPVVCESATITRIKD
+1314 LPTICASAAIRRTPDVVI
-1329 VLVNSRAENTVKQ
+1329 NSRAKDTVKEI
-1342 VWMKVLDVNDG
+1342 WMKVLDVDDG
-1353 EFGMLR
+1353 EFGMMR

-1378 AYEYRSRG
+1378 AHEYRSRG
-1386 FTVSTE
+1386 FAVSTE
-1392 DMLRHQMAFEQMQM
+1392 DILRHQMAFEQMQM

>member
-1 MASDFGKTSLP
+1 MASDFAKTSLP
-12 GDVINNVLSFC
+12 GDVINDVLGFC

-35 AAWSYTI
+35 AAWSYTNAI
-42 AVYNASSLATTSVI
+42 YNAASLVTTSVI
-56 RGGKKNEVAIEFDSR
+56 RDGKKNKVVIEFDSG
-71 MTILETCSALHY
+71 MTILDACSALHY
-83 TKICSGTDSEHSP
+83 TEIYLGTDSEHSP
-96 RSSTPGAELHDD
+96 HSSTPRGELHDD

-116 NGTFDLGSDIGE
+116 NGTLDLDSEIGK

-134 IVIDGQYRIDLHC
+134 IVIDVQYHIALH
-147 IPHSVSA
+147 S
-154 LSAHAFLE
+154 
-162 TFTTIIGQFATLP
+162 
-175 HDRLLGEVNVLG
+175 
-187 PLNRERLQSWSP
+187 
-199 RYIPAVERCVHDYVD
+199 
-214 EHASDTPWKEAVV
+214 
-227 ATEGPNFT
+227 
-235 YSQLSRLSSR
+235 
-245 LAKNLINNG
+245 
-254 ITKGDIV
+254 
-261 PILFEKSSFA
+261 
-271 VLAIVAILKAG
+271 G

-307 LIITSNHHEDL
+307 LIITSNQHENL
-318 VRKVSSRAL
+318 VRKVNSRAL

-334 EGLENSADEE
+334 EGLESSTDDE

-383 AQQKAALLTPSS
+383 AQQKAALLNPSS

-471 EANSPEIVDKW
+471 EANSPEIVEKW

-507 TRQSPRA
+507 TRQSPQA
-514 NNIGRALEGACW
+514 NNIGRALDGACW

-545 ELLIQGPTLSRGY
+545 ELLIHGPTLSRGY
-558 LNEPEKTAKVFIE
+558 LNEADKTAKAFIE
-571 SPEWLPGKVAIGMQR
+571 NPEWLPRKVGISMR
-586 IYKTGDLV
+586 RLYKTGDLV
-594 RQLPDQSFEVYG
+594 RQLPDQSFEVFG
-606 RIDTQV
+606 RIDKQV

-625 HKVSLLLGGEFTV
+625 HKFSLLLGDDCTV

-654 VLIAFYATNVGG
+654 VLIAFYATNLGG
-666 NGKDAAPLDIV
+666 NGKDAAPLDIID
-677 NDSKSELIDVQ
+677 DSKSELIDVQ
-688 SIKKKLANGLKAIA
+688 SIKKKLANDLKAIA

-710 LRMPVTSQGKLD
+710 LSMPVTSQGKLD
-722 RQRLQKIGSQL
+722 RKRLQKIGSQL

-765 ARSLNLSKGEIG
+765 ARSLSLSKGEIG

-784 MGGDSLKAIK
+784 MGGNSLKAIK
-794 LVSLAR
+794 LVSLFR

-811 LQKSRLF
+811 LQNPRLF
-818 QLAEFLRKS
+818 QLAEFLCKS
-827 AQTNESRS
+827 AETHESMS
-835 SYQPFINIANHITL
+835 SYQPFSNIANQITL
-849 DEIQES
+849 GEIQES
-855 ARNASASHEIEDMVQ
+855 ARKASASHEIEDMAH

-876 SCVAFSTFS
+876 SCVAFSTFV

-895 CDFDEPH
+895 CDFDKTR
-902 DETAVHRMCQTLTE
+902 DETAVY
-916 RHSTL
+916 
-921 RTFFVPHK
+921 P
-929 RALYQAVS
+929 
-937 KCFRPPTRTHL
+937 
-948 NLDSIEYAT
+948 
-957 NALIETDFKD
+957 
-967 RHVDMTCPQTAF
+967 F

-1008 ILSREI
+1008 ILSREMRSI
-1014 RDLLNGCQLP
+1014 LNGCQLP

-1051 LLHGAKMTQL
+1051 LLHGAEMTQL
-1061 VNQKGSTHDVPSGL
+1061 VNQKGSSHDVPSGL

-1094 CTGDRS
+1094 RICDTS
-1100 SNTFGGNTK
+1100 SNTGNTK

-1229 NCSEDGGVAP
+1229 NCSEDGGVVP
-1239 TMRFTEIMDPG
+1239 TVRFTEIMDPG

-1255 IVHVEP
+1255 IVHIEP
-1261 FGDQTRVMM
+1261 FGDQTRVMI
-1270 AFAKARL
+1270 AFAKACL
-1277 PEDIAGV
+1277 PEDMAGV
-1284 MMPTFKRYL
+1284 MMSTFKQYL

-1300 DQPVPLGE
+1300 DQPVPLDK
-1308 GDLFPL
+1308 GDLSPL
-1314 LPVVCESATITRIKD
+1314 LPIIRESATIRRTLD
-1329 VLVNSRAENTVKQ
+1329 VAINSRAENTVKE
-1342 VWMKVLDVNDG
+1342 VWMKVLDVDDG
-1353 EFGMLR
+1353 EFGMMR

-1378 AYEYRSRG
+1378 AHEYRSRG
-1386 FTVSTE
+1386 FAVSTE

>member
-1 MASDFGKTSLP
+1 MGSDFAKTSLP
-12 GDVINNVLSFC
+12 GGVVNDVLGFC
-23 ARQNVSEETFFI
+23 VRQNVSEETFFI
-35 AAWSYTI
+35 AAWSYAI
-42 AVYNASSLATTSVI
+42 AIYNAASLVTTSVI
-56 RGGKKNEVAIEFDSR
+56 RDGKKNKVVIELDSR
-71 MTILETCSALHY
+71 MTILEACSALHY

-116 NGTFDLGSDIGE
+116 NVTFDLVSDIGE

-134 IVIDGQYRIDLHC
+134 VVIDGQYRIALHC
-147 IPHSVSA
+147 LPHSVSS
-154 LSAHAFLE
+154 LSAHASLE

-175 HDRLLGEVNVLG
+175 HDTLLGEVNVLG
-187 PLNRERLQSWSP
+187 PLNRERLEGWCP
-199 RYIPAVERCVHDYVD
+199 RDIPAVERCVHDYVD
-214 EHASDTPWKEAVV
+214 EHANNTPWKEAVV
-227 ATEGPNFT
+227 ATEGPNLT
-235 YSQLSRLSSR
+235 YSQLSTLSSR
-245 LAKNLINNG
+245 LAKHLMNSG
-254 ITKGDIV
+254 IKKGDIV

-271 VLAIVAILKAG
+271 VLAIAAILKAG

-318 VRKVSSRAL
+318 VRKVGSRAL

-334 EGLENSADEE
+334 EGLEKSTDDE

-411 VLTTLIA
+411 VLSTLIA
-418 GGTICVPAEFDR
+418 GGTICVPTEFDR

-471 EANSPEIVDKW
+471 EANSPEIVEKW

-571 SPEWLPGKVAIGMQR
+571 SPEWLPRKDAIDMQR
-586 IYKTGDLV
+586 LYKTGDLV
-594 RQLPDQSFEVYG
+594 RQLPDQSFEVFG

-654 VLIAFYATNVGG
+654 VLIAFYATNVGC

-688 SIKKKLANGLKAIA
+688 SIKKKLANDLKAIA

-722 RQRLQKIGSQL
+722 RKRLQKIGSQL

-740 FSGVTVSVKDEPAM
+740 FSGVTVSVKNEPAM

-765 ARSLNLSKGEIG
+765 ARSLDLSKGEIG

-827 AQTNESRS
+827 AKTNESRS
-835 SYQPFINIANHITL
+835 SYQPFSNIANQITL
-849 DEIQES
+849 DEIQKS
-855 ARNASASHEIEDMVQ
+855 AKNASASHDIEDMVQ
-870 ATDLQA
+870 VTDLQA

-895 CDFDEPH
+895 CDFDEPR
-902 DETAVHRMCQTLTE
+902 DETAVH
-916 RHSTL
+916 HSTL
-921 RTFFVPHK
+921 RTFFVPHR

-948 NLDSIEYAT
+948 KLDSIEHAT
-957 NALIETDFKD
+957 NTLIEADFRD
-967 RHVDMTCPQTAF
+967 RHVEMTCPQTAF
-979 ELLSSHDATKIQRLL
+979 ELLSSHNATKIQRLL

-1008 ILSREI
+1008 ILSREM
-1014 RDLLNGCQLP
+1014 RSLLNGRQLP

-1036 ARTNELDEGIEYWTS
+1036 ARTNELDEGIAYWRS
-1051 LLHGAKMTQL
+1051 LLNGSEMTQL
-1061 VNQKGSTHDVPSGL
+1061 IYQKGCNHDVPSGL

-1083 SMIDSQLLESC
+1083 SMIDSRLLESC
-1094 CTGDRS
+1094 YIGDS

-1158 TRLRITTSATGNS
+1158 TRLRITTSVTVS
-1171 PRVTYGDLV
+1171 PRITYGDLV

-1186 HIASMRYEN
+1186 HIASMRYES

-1239 TMRFTEIMDPG
+1239 TIRFTEIMDPG

-1270 AFAKARL
+1270 AFAKACL
-1277 PEDIAGV
+1277 PEDVAAV
-1284 MMPTFKRYL
+1284 MMSTFKRYL

-1300 DQPVPLGE
+1300 DQPVPLDK
-1308 GDLFPL
+1308 GDLSPL
-1314 LPVVCESATITRIKD
+1314 LPIIRESAAIRRTLD
-1329 VLVNSRAENTVKQ
+1329 VVINSRAEDTVKE
-1342 VWMKVLDVNDG
+1342 VWMKVLDVDDG
-1353 EFGMLR
+1353 EFGMMR

-1378 AYEYRSRG
+1378 AHEYRSRG
-1386 FTVSTE
+1386 FAVSTE
-1392 DMLRHQMAFEQMQM
+1392 DMLRHQMSFEQMQM
-1406 ISMMIDGKQQ
+1406 ISMMIEGKQ

>member
-1 MASDFGKTSLP
+1 MVSDFAKTSLR
-12 GDVINNVLSFC
+12 GGVINDVLGFC

-42 AVYNASSLATTSVI
+42 AIYNAASLVTTSVI
-56 RGGKKNEVAIEFDSR
+56 RDGKKNKVVIEFDSR
-71 MTILETCSALHY
+71 MTILEACSALHY
-83 TKICSGTDSEHSP
+83 TKICSGTDSEPST
-96 RSSTPGAELHDD
+96 RSSTPGGELHDD

-116 NGTFDLGSDIGE
+116 NGTLDLDSDIGK

-134 IVIDGQYRIDLHC
+134 IVIDVQYRIALHYF
-147 IPHSVSA
+147 PHSVSA

-162 TFTTIIGQFATLP
+162 TFTTIIRQFATLP
-175 HDRLLGEVNVLG
+175 HDTLLSEVNVLG
-187 PLNRERLQSWSP
+187 PLNRETLESWSP
-199 RYIPAVERCVHDYVD
+199 SCISAVESCLHDFVD
-214 EHASDTPWKEAVV
+214 EHASNTPWKEAVV
-227 ATEGPNFT
+227 ATEGPSFT
-235 YSQLSRLSSR
+235 YSQLSTLSNR
-245 LAKNLINNG
+245 LAKYLINNG
-254 ITKGDIV
+254 INKEDIV

-307 LIITSNHHEDL
+307 LIITSNQHEDL
-318 VRKVSSRAL
+318 ARKVNSRAL

-334 EGLENSADEE
+334 DGLESSTDDE

-418 GGTICVPAEFDR
+418 GGTICVPTEFDR

-451 LAQILDPEDVPGL
+451 LAQILDPEDVSGL

-471 EANSPEIVDKW
+471 EANSPEIVEKW

-514 NNIGRALEGACW
+514 NNIGRALDGACW

-571 SPEWLPGKVAIGMQR
+571 SPEWLPGKDAISMQR
-586 IYKTGDLV
+586 LYKTGDLV
-594 RQLPDQSFEVYG
+594 RQIPDQSFEVFG

-625 HKVSLLLGGEFTV
+625 HKVSLLLGGEFAV
-638 AVEAVHLTR
+638 AVEAVHSTR
-647 GEEPASK
+647 GEETASK
-654 VLIAFYATNVGG
+654 VLIAFYATNVGY

-677 NDSKSELIDVQ
+677 NDSESELIEVQ
-688 SIKKKLANGLKAIA
+688 SIKKKLANDLKAIA

-710 LRMPVTSQGKLD
+710 LNMPVTSQGKLD
-722 RQRLQKIGSQL
+722 RKRLQKIGSQL

-740 FSGVTVSVKDEPAM
+740 FSGVTVSVKDKPAM

-765 ARSLNLSKGEIG
+765 ARSLSMSKDEIG

-811 LQKSRLF
+811 LQNPRLF
-818 QLAEFLRKS
+818 QLAKFLCKS
-827 AQTNESRS
+827 AETNESMS
-835 SYQPFINIANHITL
+835 SYQPFSNIANQITL
-849 DEIQES
+849 GEIQES
-855 ARNASASHEIEDMVQ
+855 ARKASASHEIEDMAQV
-870 ATDLQA
+870 TDLQA
-876 SCVAFSTFS
+876 SCVAFSTFV

-895 CDFDEPH
+895 CDFDEPR
-902 DETAVHRMCQTLTE
+902 DETAVHY
-916 RHSTL
+916 STL
-921 RTFFVPHK
+921 RTFFVPYR

-957 NALIETDFKD
+957 NTLIEADFRD
-967 RHVDMTCPQTAF
+967 RHVNIACPQTAF
-979 ELLSSHDATKIQRLL
+979 ELLSNHDATKIQRLL

-1008 ILSREI
+1008 ILSREM
-1014 RDLLNGCQLP
+1014 RSLLNGCQLP

-1036 ARTNELDEGIEYWTS
+1036 ARTNELDEGVEYWTS
-1051 LLHGAKMTQL
+1051 LLHGAEMTQL
-1061 VNQKGSTHDVPSGL
+1061 VNQKGSSHDVPSGL

-1094 CTGDRS
+1094 CIGDRS

-1158 TRLRITTSATGNS
+1158 TRLRITTSATGNN

-1180 EQLQTQ
+1180 EQIQTQ

-1218 VFQGLDIGTPQ
+1218 VFQGLDIGTQ
-1229 NCSEDGGVAP
+1229 NCGEDGGVAP
-1239 TMRFTEIMDPG
+1239 TMRFIEIMDPG

-1284 MMPTFKRYL
+1284 MMSTFKGYL

-1300 DQPVPLGE
+1300 DQPVPLDK
-1308 GDLFPL
+1308 GDLSPL
-1314 LPVVCESATITRIKD
+1314 LPTICASAAIRRTPDVVI
-1329 VLVNSRAENTVKQ
+1329 NSRAKDTVKEI
-1342 VWMKVLDVNDG
+1342 WMKVLDVDDG
-1353 EFGMLR
+1353 EFGMMR

-1378 AYEYRSRG
+1378 AHEYRSRG
-1386 FTVSTE
+1386 FAVSTE
-1392 DMLRHQMAFEQMQM
+1392 DMLRYQMAFEQMQM

>member
-1 MASDFGKTSLP
+1 
-12 GDVINNVLSFC
+12 
-23 ARQNVSEETFFI
+23 
-35 AAWSYTI
+35 
-42 AVYNASSLATTSVI
+42 
-56 RGGKKNEVAIEFDSR
+56 
-71 MTILETCSALHY
+71 
-83 TKICSGTDSEHSP
+83 
-96 RSSTPGAELHDD
+96 
-108 PTTILFAQ
+108 
-116 NGTFDLGSDIGE
+116 
-128 QGILPN
+128 
-134 IVIDGQYRIDLHC
+134 
-147 IPHSVSA
+147 
-154 LSAHAFLE
+154 
-162 TFTTIIGQFATLP
+162 
-175 HDRLLGEVNVLG
+175 
-187 PLNRERLQSWSP
+187 
-199 RYIPAVERCVHDYVD
+199 
-214 EHASDTPWKEAVV
+214 
-227 ATEGPNFT
+227 
-235 YSQLSRLSSR
+235 
-245 LAKNLINNG
+245 
-254 ITKGDIV
+254 
-261 PILFEKSSFA
+261 
-271 VLAIVAILKAG
+271 
-282 GAYVGFS
+282 
-289 AETPINFL
+289 
-297 RECSSIANAP
+297 
-307 LIITSNHHEDL
+307 
-318 VRKVSSRAL
+318 
-327 VLDQAFV
+327 
-334 EGLENSADEE
+334 
-344 GFSSPARPSDLAYLV
+344 
-359 FTSGSTGTPK
+359 
-369 AVMTE
+369 MTE

-383 AQQKAALLTPSS
+383 AQQKAALLTPVS

-411 VLTTLIA
+411 VLSTLIA
-418 GGTICVPAEFDR
+418 GGTICVPTEFDR

-436 AINDLGANFLGVTAT
+436 AISDLGANFLGVTAT
-451 LAQILDPEDVPGL
+451 LAQIVDPEDVPGL

-471 EANSPEIVDKW
+471 EANSPEIVEKW

-491 GYGPSEASCA
+491 GYGPSEASCV

-514 NNIGRALEGACW
+514 NNIGRALDGACW

-571 SPEWLPGKVAIGMQR
+571 SPEWLPGKVAISMQR
-586 IYKTGDLV
+586 LYKTGDLV
-594 RQLPDQSFEVYG
+594 RQLPDQSFEVFG

-612 KLNGQRIELGEIE
+612 KLNGQRIELGDIE
-625 HKVSLLLGGEFTV
+625 HKV
-638 AVEAVHLTR
+638 R
-647 GEEPASK
+647 EEPASK

-666 NGKDAAPLDIV
+666 NGKNATPLDIV
-677 NDSKSELIDVQ
+677 NFNGSELIDVQ
-688 SIKKKLANGLKAIA
+688 SIKKKLANDLKAIA

-710 LRMPVTSQGKLD
+710 LWMPVTSQGKLD
-722 RQRLQKIGSQL
+722 RKRPQKLGSQL
-733 DKLRLAA
+733 NKLRLAA
-740 FSGVTVSVKDEPAM
+740 FSEVTVLVEDEPAM

-765 ARSLNLSKGEIG
+765 ARSLSLSKGEIG
-777 RQSDFFS
+777 RQSDFFFI
-784 MGGDSLKAIK
+784 GGDSLKVIK

-811 LQKSRLF
+811 LQNPRLF
-818 QLAEFLRKS
+818 QLAEFLCKS
-827 AQTNESRS
+827 AETNESMS
-835 SYQPFINIANHITL
+835 SYQPFSNIANQITL
-849 DEIQES
+849 GEFQES
-855 ARNASASHEIEDMVQ
+855 ARKASASHEIEDMVQ

-895 CDFDEPH
+895 CDFDEPR
-902 DETAVHRMCQTLTE
+902 DETAVHRI
-916 RHSTL
+916 
-921 RTFFVPHK
+921 
-929 RALYQAVS
+929 
-937 KCFRPPTRTHL
+937 
-948 NLDSIEYAT
+948 IENAT
-957 NALIETDFKD
+957 NTLIEADFRD
-967 RHVDMTCPQTAF
+967 RLVNMTCPQTAF

-1008 ILSREI
+1008 ILSREM
-1014 RDLLNGCQLP
+1014 RSLLNGCQLP
-1024 ELKGSYQAYLHY
+1024 ELKGRYQAYLHY
-1036 ARTNELDEGIEYWTS
+1036 ARTNELDEGIEYWRS
-1051 LLHGAKMTQL
+1051 LLHGAEMTQL
-1061 VNQKGSTHDVPSGL
+1061 VNQKGSSHDVPSGL

-1083 SMIDSQLLESC
+1083 SMIDSHLLESC
-1094 CTGDRS
+1094 CIAERS
-1100 SNTFGGNTK
+1100 SKTLGGSTK

-1117 ALTLS
+1117 ALTLA

-1270 AFAKARL
+1270 AFAKACL
-1277 PEDIAGV
+1277 PEDVAGV
-1284 MMPTFKRYL
+1284 MMSTFKQYL

-1300 DQPVPLGE
+1300 DQPVPLE
-1308 GDLFPL
+1308 KGDLSPL
-1314 LPVVCESATITRIKD
+1314 LPVVCESATIRRTLD
-1329 VLVNSRAENTVKQ
+1329 VVINSRAEDTVKE
-1342 VWMKVLDVNDG
+1342 VWMKVLDVDDG
-1353 EFGMLR
+1353 EFGMMR

-1364 FLEIWGNSVSAAAL
+1364 FLEVWGNSVSAAAL
-1378 AYEYRSRG
+1378 AHDYRSRG
-1386 FTVSTE
+1386 FAVSTE
-1392 DMLRHQMAFEQMQM
+1392 DMLRYQMAFEQMQM

>member
-1 MASDFGKTSLP
+1 
-12 GDVINNVLSFC
+12 
-23 ARQNVSEETFFI
+23 
-35 AAWSYTI
+35 
-42 AVYNASSLATTSVI
+42 
-56 RGGKKNEVAIEFDSR
+56 
-71 MTILETCSALHY
+71 MTILEACSALHY
-83 TKICSGTDSEHSP
+83 KKICSGAESEHSLHG
-96 RSSTPGAELHDD
+96 STPEGELYDD

-116 NGTFDLGSDIGE
+116 NGTFDFASKIG
-128 QGILPN
+128 L
-134 IVIDGQYRIDLHC
+134 
-147 IPHSVSA
+147 PHSVSA
-154 LSAHAFLE
+154 LSTHAFLE
-162 TFTTIIGQFATLP
+162 TFTTIIAQFATLP
-175 HDRLLGEVNVLG
+175 HDTLLGEVNVLG
-187 PLNRERLQSWSP
+187 PLNRENFESWSP
-199 RYIPAVERCVHDYVD
+199 SYIPAVERCVHDYVD
-214 EHASDTPWKEAVV
+214 EHASNTPWTEAVV

-235 YSQLSRLSSR
+235 YSQLLTLSSR
-245 LAKNLINNG
+245 LAKYLINNG
-254 ITKGDIV
+254 VNKGDIT
-261 PILFEKSSFA
+261 PILFEKFSSA
-271 VLAIVAILKAG
+271 VLVIVAILRAG

-307 LIITSNHHEDL
+307 LIITSHHHEDL
-318 VRKVSSRAL
+318 VQKVGCRAL
-327 VLDQAFV
+327 VLDKAFV
-334 EGLENSADEE
+334 EVLEKSTDNER
-344 GFSSPARPSDLAYLV
+344 FSFPARPSDLAYLV

-411 VLTTLIA
+411 VLSTLIA
-418 GGTICVPAEFDR
+418 GGTICVPTEFDR

-436 AINDLGANFLGVTAT
+436 AINDPGANFLDVTTT
-451 LAQILDPEDVPGL
+451 LAQILGPEDLPGL

-471 EANSPEIVDKW
+471 EANSPEIVEKW

-507 TRQSPRA
+507 TRQWPRA
-514 NNIGRALEGACW
+514 NNIGRALDGACW

-558 LNEPEKTAKVFIE
+558 LNEPGKTVKVFIE
-571 SPEWLPGKVAIGMQR
+571 SPEWLPGEGAIGMQR

-594 RQLPDQSFEVYG
+594 RQLPDQSFEVFG

-625 HKVSLLLGGEFTV
+625 HKVSLLLGGDCTV
-638 AVEAVHLTR
+638 AVEAVHSTS
-647 GEEPASK
+647 GEETASK

-666 NGKDAAPLDIV
+666 DGKDATPLEIV
-677 NDSKSELIDVQ
+677 NDSESDLIDVQ
-688 SIKKKLANGLKAIA
+688 SIKKKLADDLKAIA

-710 LRMPVTSQGKLD
+710 LKMPVTSQGKL
-722 RQRLQKIGSQL
+722 
-733 DKLRLAA
+733 
-740 FSGVTVSVKDEPAM
+740 
-754 NEFEAIVCELF
+754 N
-765 ARSLNLSKGEIG
+765 
-777 RQSDFFS
+777 
-784 MGGDSLKAIK
+784 
-794 LVSLAR
+794 
-800 KLGFSLSVPDI
+800 
-811 LQKSRLF
+811 
-818 QLAEFLRKS
+818 
-827 AQTNESRS
+827 
-835 SYQPFINIANHITL
+835 
-849 DEIQES
+849 
-855 ARNASASHEIEDMVQ
+855 
-870 ATDLQA
+870 
-876 SCVAFSTFS
+876 
-885 EERRG
+885 
-890 INWLI
+890 
-895 CDFDEPH
+895 
-902 DETAVHRMCQTLTE
+902 
-916 RHSTL
+916 HSTL
-921 RTFFVPHK
+921 RTFFVPYS

-948 NLDSIEYAT
+948 NLENIEYVT
-957 NALIETDFKD
+957 NTLIENDLRD
-967 RHVDMTCPQTAF
+967 RRVQMTCSQTAF
-979 ELLSSHDATKIQRLL
+979 ELLSSHDSTKIQRLL

-1008 ILSREI
+1008 ILSREMRSI
-1014 RDLLNGCQLP
+1014 LNGCQLP

-1036 ARTNELDEGIEYWTS
+1036 AQTIELDEGIEYWRS
-1051 LLHGAKMTQL
+1051 LLDGAEMTQL
-1061 VNQKGSTHDVPSGL
+1061 VTHKGSSNDAPSGL
-1075 NFVDGVLV
+1075 NFMDGVLV
-1083 SMIDSQLLESC
+1083 SMIDSRLLESC
-1094 CTGDRS
+1094 CIGERR

-1109 GAIVKTAW
+1109 VAIVKTAW

-1122 ELTGKDDVVFGST
+1122 ELTGRDDIVFGST

-1158 TRLRITTSATGNS
+1158 TRLRITTSATDNS
-1171 PRVTYGDLV
+1171 PIVTYGDLV

-1195 IGANTIVEKCT
+1195 IGANTIVKKCT

-1229 NCSEDGGVAP
+1229 NCSEEGGVAP

-1270 AFAKARL
+1270 AFAKLRL
-1277 PEDIAGV
+1277 PEDVAGV
-1284 MMPTFKRYL
+1284 MMSTFRQYL

-1300 DQPVPLGE
+1300 DQPVSLDE
-1308 GDLFPL
+1308 GDLSPL
-1314 LPVVCESATITRIKD
+1314 LPIICESAAIKRTLD
-1329 VLVNSRAENTVKQ
+1329 VVINSRAEDTVKE
-1342 VWMKVLDVNDG
+1342 VWMKVLDVDDG
-1353 EFGMLR
+1353 EFGMMR

-1364 FLEIWGNSVSAAAL
+1364 FLDIWDNSVSAAAL
-1378 AYEYRSRG
+1378 AHEYKSRG

-1406 ISMMIDGKQQ
+1406 ISMTIDGKQQ

>member
-1 MASDFGKTSLP
+1 M
-12 GDVINNVLSFC
+12 N
-23 ARQNVSEETFFI
+23 
-35 AAWSYTI
+35 
-42 AVYNASSLATTSVI
+42 
-56 RGGKKNEVAIEFDSR
+56 
-71 MTILETCSALHY
+71 
-83 TKICSGTDSEHSP
+83 SG
-96 RSSTPGAELHDD
+96 
-108 PTTILFAQ
+108 I
-116 NGTFDLGSDIGE
+116 
-128 QGILPN
+128 
-134 IVIDGQYRIDLHC
+134 
-147 IPHSVSA
+147 
-154 LSAHAFLE
+154 
-162 TFTTIIGQFATLP
+162 
-175 HDRLLGEVNVLG
+175 
-187 PLNRERLQSWSP
+187 
-199 RYIPAVERCVHDYVD
+199 
-214 EHASDTPWKEAVV
+214 K
-227 ATEGPNFT
+227 
-235 YSQLSRLSSR
+235 
-245 LAKNLINNG
+245 
-254 ITKGDIV
+254 KGDII

-271 VLAIVAILKAG
+271 VLAIIAILKAG

-297 RECSSIANAP
+297 RECSSIADAQ
-307 LIITSNHHEDL
+307 LIITSNHHENL
-318 VRKVSSRAL
+318 VLEVSSRAL
-327 VLDQAFV
+327 VLDQPFV
-334 EGLENSADEE
+334 EGLVNSTDDE

-383 AQQKAALLTPSS
+383 AQQKAALLTSSS

-411 VLTTLIA
+411 VLSTLIA
-418 GGTICVPAEFDR
+418 GGTICVPTEFDR

-451 LAQILDPEDVPGL
+451 LAQILDPKDVPGL

-471 EANSPEIVDKW
+471 EANSPEIVEKW

-514 NNIGRALEGACW
+514 NNIGRALDGACW

-571 SPEWLPGKVAIGMQR
+571 SPEWLTGKVAISMQR
-586 IYKTGDLV
+586 LYKTGDLV
-594 RQLPDQSFEVYG
+594 RQLPDQSFEVFG

-625 HKVSLLLGGEFTV
+625 HKVSRLLGGEFTV

-654 VLIAFYATNVGG
+654 VLIAFYATNVGD

-677 NDSKSELIDVQ
+677 NDSESELIDVQ
-688 SIKKKLANGLKAIA
+688 SIKKKLANDLKAIA

-710 LRMPVTSQGKLD
+710 LSVPVTSQGKLD
-722 RQRLQKIGSQL
+722 RKRLQKIGTQL

-740 FSGVTVSVKDEPAM
+740 FSGVTVSVKDEAAM

-765 ARSLNLSKGEIG
+765 ARSLSLSKGEIG
-777 RQSDFFS
+777 RQSDFFF

-811 LQKSRLF
+811 LQNPRLF
-818 QLAEFLRKS
+818 QLAEFLCKS
-827 AQTNESRS
+827 AETNESMS
-835 SYQPFINIANHITL
+835 SYQPFSNIANQITL
-849 DEIQES
+849 GEIQES
-855 ARNASASHEIEDMVQ
+855 ARKASASHEIEDMVQ

-895 CDFDEPH
+895 CDFDEPR
-902 DETAVHRMCQTLTE
+902 DETAVHR
-916 RHSTL
+916 
-921 RTFFVPHK
+921 
-929 RALYQAVS
+929 
-937 KCFRPPTRTHL
+937 
-948 NLDSIEYAT
+948 
-957 NALIETDFKD
+957 
-967 RHVDMTCPQTAF
+967 
-979 ELLSSHDATKIQRLL
+979 
-994 IRISA
+994 
-999 AQYDGHSVS
+999 
-1008 ILSREI
+1008 
-1014 RDLLNGCQLP
+1014 
-1024 ELKGSYQAYLHY
+1024 
-1036 ARTNELDEGIEYWTS
+1036 
-1051 LLHGAKMTQL
+1051 
-1061 VNQKGSTHDVPSGL
+1061 L

-1094 CTGDRS
+1094 RIGDTS

-1158 TRLRITTSATGNS
+1158 TRLRITTSATGNN

-1180 EQLQTQ
+1180 EQIQTQ

-1229 NCSEDGGVAP
+1229 NCGEDGGVAP
-1239 TMRFTEIMDPG
+1239 TMRFIEIMDPG

-1284 MMPTFKRYL
+1284 MMSTFKGYL

-1300 DQPVPLGE
+1300 DQPVPLDK
-1308 GDLFPL
+1308 GDLSPL
-1314 LPVVCESATITRIKD
+1314 LPTICASAAIRRTLDVVI
-1329 VLVNSRAENTVKQ
+1329 NSRAKDTVKEI
-1342 VWMKVLDVNDG
+1342 WMKVLDVDDG
-1353 EFGMLR
+1353 EFGMMR

-1378 AYEYRSRG
+1378 AHEYRSRG
-1386 FTVSTE
+1386 FAVSTE

-1406 ISMMIDGKQQ
+1406 ISMMIDVKQQ

>member
-1 MASDFGKTSLP
+1 MASDFAKASLP
-12 GDVINNVLSFC
+12 GGVVNDILNLC
-23 ARQNVSEETFFI
+23 ARHNVSEETFFI
-35 AAWSYTI
+35 TAWSYTI
-42 AVYNASSLATTSVI
+42 AIYNGASLVTTSVI
-56 RGGKKNEVAIEFDSR
+56 RDGKKNKVVIEFDSR
-71 MTILETCSALHY
+71 MTILEACSPLHY
-83 TKICSGTDSEHSP
+83 TKICSGADSEHSP
-96 RSSTPGAELHDD
+96 CSSTPGGELHDD
-108 PTTILFAQ
+108 PATILFAQ
-116 NGTFDLGSDIGE
+116 NGPLDLESDIGE

-134 IVIDGQYRIDLHC
+134 IVIDGQYRIALHC
-147 IPHSVSA
+147 LPHSVPA
-154 LSAHAFLE
+154 LSSQAFLE

-175 HDRLLGEVNVLG
+175 HDTLLGEVNVLG
-187 PLNRERLQSWSP
+187 PLNRERLESWSP
-199 RYIPAVERCVHDYVD
+199 RYIPVVERCVHDYVD
-214 EHASDTPWKEAVV
+214 EYAINTPWKEAVV

-235 YSQLSRLSSR
+235 YSQLSTLSSS
-245 LAKNLINNG
+245 LAKHLMNSG
-254 ITKGDIV
+254 IKKGDIV

-318 VRKVSSRAL
+318 VGKVSSRAL
-327 VLDQAFV
+327 VLDQPFV
-334 EGLENSADEE
+334 EGLVNSTDDE

-383 AQQKAALLTPSS
+383 AQQEAALLTPSS

-411 VLTTLIA
+411 VLSTLIA
-418 GGTICVPAEFDR
+418 GGTICVPTEFDR

-436 AINDLGANFLGVTAT
+436 AINDLSANFLGVTAT
-451 LAQILDPEDVPGL
+451 LAQILEPEDVPGL

-471 EANSPEIVDKW
+471 EANSPEIVEKW
-482 TRSGADVIN
+482 TRSGADIIN

-501 FSYNIY
+501 FSYNVY
-507 TRQSPRA
+507 TRQSPQA
-514 NNIGRALEGACW
+514 NNIGRALDGACW

-571 SPEWLPGKVAIGMQR
+571 SPEWLPGKVAISMER
-586 IYKTGDLV
+586 LYKTGDLV
-594 RQLPDQSFEVYG
+594 RQLPDQSFEVFG

-612 KLNGQRIELGEIE
+612 KLNGQRIKLGEIE

-654 VLIAFYATNVGG
+654 VLIALYAKDVGG
-666 NGKDAAPLDIV
+666 TPKDAAPLEIV
-677 NDSKSELIDVQ
+677 NDSESELIDVQ
-688 SIKKKLANGLKAIA
+688 SIKKKLANDLKAIA

-710 LRMPVTSQGKLD
+710 LKMPVTSQGKLD
-722 RQRLQKIGSQL
+722 RKRLQKIGSQL

-765 ARSLNLSKGEIG
+765 ARSLSLSKGEIG
-777 RQSDFFS
+777 RQSDFFP

-827 AQTNESRS
+827 AKTNESRS
-835 SYQPFINIANHITL
+835 SYQPFSNIANQITL
-849 DEIQES
+849 DEIQKS
-855 ARNASASHEIEDMVQ
+855 ARNACASHEIEDIVQ

-895 CDFDEPH
+895 CDFDEPQN
-902 DETAVHRMCQTLTE
+902 ETAVH
-916 RHSTL
+916 HSTL
-921 RTFFVPHK
+921 RTFFVPHR

-948 NLDSIEYAT
+948 KLASIEYAT
-957 NALIETDFKD
+957 NTLIKADFRD
-967 RHVDMTCPQTAF
+967 RYVEMTCPQTAF
-979 ELLSSHDATKIQRLL
+979 DLLSSNDATSIKRLL

-1008 ILSREI
+1008 VLSREMGS
-1014 RDLLNGCQLP
+1014 LLNGCQLP

-1036 ARTNELDEGIEYWTS
+1036 ARTNELDEGIAYWES
-1051 LLHGAKMTQL
+1051 LLHGAEMTQL
-1061 VNQKGSTHDVPSGL
+1061 VYQKGCNHDVPSGV

-1083 SMIDSQLLESC
+1083 SMIDSRLLESC
-1094 CTGDRS
+1094 CIGDRS

-1171 PRVTYGDLV
+1171 PRVIYGDLV
-1180 EQLQTQ
+1180 EQIQKQ

-1239 TMRFTEIMDPG
+1239 TIRFTEIMDPG

-1270 AFAKARL
+1270 AFAKVCL
-1277 PEDIAGV
+1277 PEDVAGV
-1284 MMPTFKRYL
+1284 MMSTFKQYL
-1293 KLITQFP
+1293 KLITQLP
-1300 DQPVPLGE
+1300 DQPVPLDK
-1308 GDLFPL
+1308 GDLSPL
-1314 LPVVCESATITRIKD
+1314 LPIIRESAIIRRTLD
-1329 VLVNSRAENTVKQ
+1329 VVINSRAENTVKE
-1342 VWMKVLDVNDG
+1342 VWMKVLDVDDG
-1353 EFGMLR
+1353 EFCMIR
-1359 EGSRS
+1359 QGSRS

-1378 AYEYRSRG
+1378 AHEYRSRG
-1386 FTVSTE
+1386 FAVSTE

>member
-1 MASDFGKTSLP
+1 MASDFAKTSLP
-12 GDVINNVLSFC
+12 GDVVNDVLGFC
-23 ARQNVSEETFFI
+23 VRQNVSEETFFI
-35 AAWSYTI
+35 ATWSYTI
-42 AVYNASSLATTSVI
+42 AVYDASSLVTTSVI
-56 RGGKKNEVAIEFDSR
+56 RDGKKNKILIEFDSR
-71 MTILETCSALHY
+71 MTILEACSALHY

-134 IVIDGQYRIDLHC
+134 IVIDGQYRIALHC
-147 IPHSVSA
+147 LPHFVSA

-162 TFTTIIGQFATLP
+162 TFTTITGQFAALP
-175 HDRLLGEVNVLG
+175 HDTLLGEVNVLG
-187 PLNRERLQSWSP
+187 PLNRERLESWSP
-199 RYIPAVERCVHDYVD
+199 SCILAVESCVHDYVD
-214 EHASDTPWKEAVV
+214 EHASNTPCKEAVV
-227 ATEGPNFT
+227 ATEGPNCT
-235 YSQLSRLSSR
+235 YSQLSTLSSR
-245 LAKNLINNG
+245 LAKHLINNG
-254 ITKGDIV
+254 IKKGDIV

-327 VLDQAFV
+327 VLDQVFV
-334 EGLENSADEE
+334 ENLENSADDE

-383 AQQKAALLTPSS
+383 AQQEAALLTPSS

-411 VLTTLIA
+411 VLSTLIA
-418 GGTICVPAEFDR
+418 GGTICVPTEFDR

-436 AINDLGANFLGVTAT
+436 AIHDLSANFLGVTAT

-471 EANSPEIVDKW
+471 EANSPEIVEKW

-514 NNIGRALEGACW
+514 NNIGRALDGACW

-558 LNEPEKTAKVFIE
+558 LNEPEKAAKVFIE
-571 SPEWLPGKVAIGMQR
+571 SPEWLPGKAAISMQR
-586 IYKTGDLV
+586 LYKTGDLV
-594 RQLPDQSFEVYG
+594 RQLPDQSFEVFG

-625 HKVSLLLGGEFTV
+625 HKFSE
-638 AVEAVHLTR
+638 
-647 GEEPASK
+647 
-654 VLIAFYATNVGG
+654 
-666 NGKDAAPLDIV
+666 
-677 NDSKSELIDVQ
+677 SELIDVQ
-688 SIKKKLANGLKAIA
+688 SIKKKLANDLKAIA

-710 LRMPVTSQGKLD
+710 LKMPVTSQGKLD
-722 RQRLQKIGSQL
+722 RKRLQKIGSQL

-740 FSGVTVSVKDEPAM
+740 FSGVTVPVKDEPAM
-754 NEFEAIVCELF
+754 NEFEGIVCELF
-765 ARSLNLSKGEIG
+765 ARSLSLSKGEIG

-811 LQKSRLF
+811 LQTPKLF
-818 QLAEFLRKS
+818 LLAEFLRRSTK
-827 AQTNESRS
+827 TLESRCA
-835 SYQPFINIANHITL
+835 YQPFSNIASQTML
-849 DEIQES
+849 DEIQEI
-855 ARNASASHEIEDMVQ
+855 AINASVSYEIEDIVQ

-876 SCVAFSTFS
+876 SCVAFSTYS

-902 DETAVHRMCQTLTE
+902 DEIAVHQSD
-916 RHSTL
+916 STL
-921 RTFFVPHK
+921 RTFFVPHS

-948 NLDSIEYAT
+948 NLDNIEYAT
-957 NALIETDFKD
+957 NTLIENDFRD
-967 RHVDMTCPQTAF
+967 RRVQMTCPQTAF

-1008 ILSREI
+1008 ILSREM
-1014 RDLLNGCQLP
+1014 RSLLNGYQLP

-1036 ARTNELDEGIEYWTS
+1036 ARTNELDEGIEYWRS
-1051 LLHGAKMTQL
+1051 LLHGAEMTQL
-1061 VNQKGSTHDVPSGL
+1061 INQKGSSHDVPSGL

-1094 CTGDRS
+1094 CIGDRS
-1100 SNTFGGNTK
+1100 GNTFGGNTK

-1122 ELTGKDDVVFGST
+1122 ELTGRDDVVFGST

-1158 TRLRITTSATGNS
+1158 TRLRITTSTTGNS

-1229 NCSEDGGVAP
+1229 SCSEDGGVAP

-1270 AFAKARL
+1270 AFAKACL
-1277 PEDIAGV
+1277 PEDMAGV
-1284 MMPTFKRYL
+1284 MMSTFKQYL
-1293 KLITQFP
+1293 KLVTQFP
-1300 DQPVPLGE
+1300 DQPVPLDK
-1308 GDLFPL
+1308 GDLSPL
-1314 LPVVCESATITRIKD
+1314 LPFIREGATIRRTLD
-1329 VLVNSRAENTVKQ
+1329 VAINSRADNTVKE
-1342 VWMKVLDVNDG
+1342 VWMKVLDVDDG
-1353 EFGMLR
+1353 EFGMMR

-1364 FLEIWGNSVSAAAL
+1364 FLETWGNAVSAAAL
-1378 AYEYRSRG
+1378 AHEFRSRG
-1386 FTVSTE
+1386 FAVSTE